1 MKRIIVILLI
11 LATATS
17 AHAIGVGAYCNYN
30 GGLSNY
36 VKKGGKDRYHLQTA
50 GGGLA
55 LELVKGAKA
64 GRTTLDWRVR
74 AGAEG
79 LFTEDY
85 SPDESYRINVS
96 NYFLFGGFERGLFRL
111 SFGPLLG
118 MRYIR
123 GEKAYRDADLVRIVI
138 GGTQYICPSLQEN
151 RRKID
156 QWALCLGLSLNVD
169 FNLTDSL
176 VLFAA
181 INAEQNIVF
190 HKNEVSGRALLL
202 NTPPSVP
209 PVDSIRYKEA
219 RKTDMATEGSVNL
232 GVMFRITLKDKVDDN
247 ENKVDESEENAPG
260 EGSVMKEPPGEG

>member
-1 MKRIIVILLI
+1 MTQFIEQTR
-11 LATATS
+11 
-17 AHAIGVGAYCNYN
+17 VGAYGNYN

-85 SPDESYRINVS
+85 SPDESYRINVT

-118 MRYIR
+118 MRYMR

-156 QWALCLGLSLNVD
+156 QWALCLGLSLNFD

-247 ENKVDESEENAPG
+247 EKKVDESEENAPG